1 MSYMASSK
9 ILAWANSLTCGT
21 ACGEDASFSSE
32 YEVMR
37 EEVEKSVSLHGGVV
51 TDWALVL
58 NTATTVLSEQSKDLW
73 PLCYGVRAVFELH
86 GLKSCL
92 AAFAVLTS
100 LSETHWDDIHPSVKR
115 VQRRCAPFKW
125 LCARLEQRL
134 ASWTFTEEDP
144 ETLKQFRSE
153 LHRLQSLLEGKLSH
167 EAPSF
172 SSLIRLIPE
181 PVATNGA
188 TPETPG
194 SLSGPV
200 ADPVPASILPPV
212 QISSEM
218 IQSLDG
224 DGRVPPAIL
233 PQLIRATQEQTQ
245 QLAVH
250 YLAQDSLDWRVYW
263 LHRASLWCTVT
274 QLPPAD
280 SSGLT
285 QLRRPVPNDKATAY
299 AAEVAGKRYAETLP
313 LLERSAGK
321 APFWLDGHYLVAR
334 CLEGLD
340 AKPALNILRN
350 ILGLFV
356 ARFPELLHYKF
367 HDGSPF
373 ASPKTLEWLDG
384 LQGGG
389 ETLISPMQAGRGGSC
404 SENDREETLLQEA
417 IILNNEKDFQAGLQ
431 HLGTVHTGRSRAVIR
446 HGLLRARYCL
456 AAGKTRAAVRLLE
469 VLYSQLERWDL
480 LDWEPEISARVL
492 SLLLSSQG
500 RQRGAQ
506 QEEMVRHLHWLHLDT
521 ALNTFKES

>member
-1 MSYMASSK
+1 MPYMASSK
-9 ILAWANSLTCGT
+9 ILAWADSLACADGSGI
-21 ACGEDASFSSE
+21 CGEDASFSSE

-37 EEVEKSVSLHGGVV
+37 EEVEKSISLHGGVS
-51 TDWALVL
+51 TDWDLVL
-58 NTATTVLSEQSKDLW
+58 NTATTVLAEQSKDLW
-73 PLCYGVRAVFELH
+73 ALCYGVRAVFELH

-92 AAFAVLTS
+92 AGFAVMNS
-100 LSETHWDDIHPSVKR
+100 LSETYWDDIHPSVKR

-125 LCARLEQRL
+125 LCDRLEPRL
-134 ASWTFTEEDP
+134 AAWNFTAEDP
-144 ETLKQFRSE
+144 ETLKQFRAE
-153 LHRLQSLLEGKLSH
+153 LHRLQTLLDSKLDD

-172 SSLIRLIPE
+172 SALLRLVPE
-181 PVATNGA
+181 PVAA
-188 TPETPG
+188 KETE
-194 SLSGPV
+194 V
-200 ADPVPASILPPV
+200 EAPASTIDPLPVTILPPV
-212 QISSEM
+212 QISSAM

-233 PQLIRATQEQTQ
+233 PQLLRATQEQTQ

-250 YLAQDSLDWRVYW
+250 YLAQDPLDWRVYW

-299 AAEVAGKRYAETLP
+299 AAEVGGKRYAETLP
-313 LLERSAGK
+313 QLERSAGK
-321 APFWLDGHYLVAR
+321 APFWFDGHYLVAR
-334 CLEGLD
+334 CLEGLE
-340 AKPALNILRN
+340 AKPALQILRTV
-350 ILGLFV
+350 LGLLI
-356 ARFPELLHYKF
+356 ARFPELPHYKF

-373 ASPKTLEWLDG
+373 ASPKTMEWLDG
-384 LQGGG
+384 LQGAG
-389 ETLISPMQAGRGGSC
+389 EALVTHSQSDSVSC
-404 SENDREETLLQEA
+404 SESDREETLLQEA
-417 IILNNEKDFQAGLQ
+417 VLLNNEKNFQAGLQ

-480 LDWEPEISARVL
+480 LDWEPEISARIL

-500 RQRGAQ
+500 KQRGSQ